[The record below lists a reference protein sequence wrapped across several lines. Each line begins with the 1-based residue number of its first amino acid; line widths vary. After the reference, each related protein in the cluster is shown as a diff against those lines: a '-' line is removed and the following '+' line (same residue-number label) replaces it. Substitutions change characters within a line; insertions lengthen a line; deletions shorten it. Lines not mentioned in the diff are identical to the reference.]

1 MPKGLVRYQKS
12 GVFHFLTFS
21 CYRRDPLLAGPG
33 AFEIF
38 VSELEK
44 VRRSYGFVVAGY
56 VLMPEH
62 VHLLIGEPLR
72 SSLSVALQVLKQN
85 TSRRLKKKQHPR
97 FWQRRYYDFNVF
109 TDRKRIEKL
118 RYMHRNPVARGLAE
132 RPEDWRWSSF
142 LHYAA
147 GIEGPVEIESEW
159 TARKREA
166 NKMLANGPS
175 CNPPFAKHAKDGAP
189 TVLVRGRI

>member
-1 MPKGLVRYQKS
+1 MTKGLVRYQKC

-21 CYRRDPLLAGPG
+21 CYRREPLLASSG
-33 AFEIF
+33 AFEVF

-44 VRRSYGFVVAGY
+44 VRRWYGFVVAGY

-62 VHLLIGEPLR
+62 VHLLIGEPRR

-85 TSRRLKKKQHPR
+85 TSRRLKKKQNPR
-97 FWQRRYYDFNVF
+97 FWQRRYYDFNVW

-118 RYMHRNPVARGLAE
+118 RYMHRNPIARGLVE
-132 RPEDWRWSSF
+132 RPEDWKWSSF
-142 LHYAA
+142 LHYAT
-147 GIEGPVEIESEW
+147 GIEGPVEIESEG

-166 NKMLANGPS
+166 NKMLASGPL
-175 CNPPFAKHAKDGAP
+175 CNPPFAKHAKDEAP
-189 TVLVRGRI
+189 TVLDRERM